1 MPESGMIPDLFG
13 REVIEEDAHEDFIY
27 SHGYI
32 GHFGDDSA
40 ERAAHGYKVRKAREA
55 AFQT

>member
-1 MPESGMIPDLFG
+1 MPECDMLPDLFG
-13 REVIEEDAHEDFIY
+13 RGVIEEDAHEDFIY
-27 SHGYI
+27 LHGYI

-40 ERAAHGYKVRKAREA
+40 GRAAHTYTVRKALEA

>member
-1 MPESGMIPDLFG
+1 MIPDLFG
-13 REVIEEDAHEDFIY
+13 REDIEKDAHGDFIY

-40 ERAAHGYKVRKAREA
+40 GRAAHGYTVRKARET